1 MSCHSGPAPE
11 LTVTQVLKV
20 FLPEYLDRQ
29 PLPAHHLK
37 VLRRLAQC
45 RSGQLGW
52 TVWQCQQC
60 HRTHWRPHGCG
71 DRHCPSCQHQRS
83 RQWLQEQR
91 RALLPVRYFHWVF
104 TLPAALRP
112 LILQNQ
118 APLYRLL
125 FESASATLLQ
135 FGQQRFQAELG
146 LTAIL
151 HTWGQNLM
159 NHPHLHCLVTGGG
172 LTAQD
177 TWAGP
182 KQTRWLFPVH
192 AVARR
197 FQGKFCAGLLQ
208 LHATGKLQFHGDCQ
222 PLQDS
227 GAFGALLR
235 QVRARRW
242 VVFAK
247 GSVVGPD
254 AVLDYLGRYTHRV
267 AITNGRLRALDPTAR
282 SVTFTYKDYAD
293 ASRLKTMTLTGVE
306 FLRRFRLHLLPPR
319 FTKIRHYGL
328 LGNNRRHQ
336 RVPRARAALEASPL
350 RFAPSPIPRPA
361 TAALPPLACPH
372 CQGTDVRC
380 IGRVERSGKVNL
392 FATRLLLARAAP
404 PYADSS

>member
-11 LTVTQVLKV
+11 LTVAQVLKV

-29 PLPAHHLK
+29 ALPVHHLK

-104 TLPAALRP
+104 TLPAPLRP
-112 LILQNQ
+112 LILQNP

-159 NHPHLHCLVTGGG
+159 NRPHLHCLVTGGG

-182 KQTRWLFPVH
+182 KQTRWLFPVTRW
-192 AVARR
+192 ATCSGPSSAPGCSNSTPPANSSSMDSASPSKTPAPSRPGCAR
-197 FQGKFCAGLLQ
+197 CALAAGSSS
-208 LHATGKLQFHGDCQ
+208 
-222 PLQDS
+222 P
-227 GAFGALLR
+227 
-235 QVRARRW
+235 RAP
-242 VVFAK
+242 
-247 GSVVGPD
+247 SS
-254 AVLDYLGRYTHRV
+254 
-267 AITNGRLRALDPTAR
+267 DPTP
-282 SVTFTYKDYAD
+282 SWTTW
-293 ASRLKTMTLTGVE
+293 
-306 FLRRFRLHLLPPR
+306 
-319 FTKIRHYGL
+319 
-328 LGNNRRHQ
+328 
-336 RVPRARAALEASPL
+336 AATPTAWPSPTAACAPSTPAP
-350 RFAPSPIPRPA
+350 APSPSLTRITPMPAASRP
-361 TAALPPLACPH
+361 
-372 CQGTDVRC
+372 
-380 IGRVERSGKVNL
+380 
-392 FATRLLLARAAP
+392 
-404 PYADSS
+404 

>member
-11 LTVTQVLKV
+11 LTVAQVLKV

-29 PLPAHHLK
+29 ALPVHHLK

-104 TLPAALRP
+104 TLPAPLRP

-159 NHPHLHCLVTGGG
+159 K
-172 LTAQD
+172 A
-177 TWAGP
+177 
-182 KQTRWLFPVH
+182 RWD
-192 AVARR
+192 
-197 FQGKFCAGLLQ
+197 
-208 LHATGKLQFHGDCQ
+208 AT
-222 PLQDS
+222 
-227 GAFGALLR
+227 
-235 QVRARRW
+235 
-242 VVFAK
+242 
-247 GSVVGPD
+247 
-254 AVLDYLGRYTHRV
+254 
-267 AITNGRLRALDPTAR
+267 PTAWP
-282 SVTFTYKDYAD
+282 SPT
-293 ASRLKTMTLTGVE
+293 
-306 FLRRFRLHLLPPR
+306 
-319 FTKIRHYGL
+319 
-328 LGNNRRHQ
+328 
-336 RVPRARAALEASPL
+336 AAC
-350 RFAPSPIPRPA
+350 APSTP
-361 TAALPPLACPH
+361 
-372 CQGTDVRC
+372 
-380 IGRVERSGKVNL
+380 
-392 FATRLLLARAAP
+392 
-404 PYADSS
+404 

>member
-1 MSCHSGPAPE
+1 MSCPSGPAPE
-11 LTVTQVLKV
+11 LTVAQVLKV

-37 VLRRLAQC
+37 VLRRLSQC

-71 DRHCPSCQHQRS
+71 DRHCPSCQHPRS

-112 LILQNQ
+112 LLLQNQ

-172 LTAQD
+172 LTAQN

-192 AVARR
+192 AVARM

-208 LHATGKLQFHGDCQ
+208 LHATGKLQFHGQCK
-222 PLQDS
+222 PLQDA
-227 GAFGALLR
+227 GPFAALLR

-267 AITNGRLRALDPTAR
+267 AITNGRLRSLDPSAR
-282 SVTFTYKDYAD
+282 TLTFTSKDYAD
-293 ASRLKTMTLTGVE
+293 ASRLKALTLTGVE
-306 FLRRFRLHLLPPR
+306 FIRRLCLHLLPR
-319 FTKIRHYGL
+319 GFTKIRHYGL
-328 LGNNRRHQ
+328 LGNNRRHL
-336 RVPRARAALEASPL
+336 RVPQARTALAASPL
-350 RFAPSPIPRPA
+350 RFAPAPTPRPVP
-361 TAALPPLACPH
+361 PPLTCPH

-380 IGRVERSGKVNL
+380 IGRVERSGKVRL
-392 FATRLLLARAAP
+392 FARPWLSARAPA
-404 PYADSS
+404 YTDTS

>member
-11 LTVTQVLKV
+11 LTVAQVLKV

-146 LTAIL
+146 LTAVL

-192 AVARR
+192 AVARM

-208 LHATGKLQFHGDCQ
+208 LHATAKLQFHGHCKL
-222 PLQDS
+222 LQDP
-227 GAFGALLR
+227 GAFAALLC

-267 AITNGRLRALDPTAR
+267 AITNGRLRTLDPSAR
-282 SVTFTYKDYAD
+282 TLSFTYKDYAD
-293 ASRLKTMTLTGVE
+293 ASRLKTLTLTADE

-328 LGNNRRHQ
+328 LGNNRRHR
-336 RVPRARAALEASPL
+336 RVAQARAALAASPL
-350 RFAPSPIPRPA
+350 RFNPKTPQRPA
-361 TAALPPLACPH
+361 TSAPPPLLCPH
-372 CQGTDVRC
+372 CQGPDVRC
-380 IGRVERSGKVNL
+380 IGRVERSGTVRL
-392 FATRLLLARAAP
+392 FARVLLGQAAP

>member
-11 LTVTQVLKV
+11 LTVAQVLKV
-20 FLPEYLDRQ
+20 FLPEYLDRHA
-29 PLPAHHLK
+29 LPAHHLK

-104 TLPAALRP
+104 TLPAPLRP
-112 LILQNQ
+112 LILQNP

-135 FGQQRFQAELG
+135 FGRQRFQAELG

-192 AVARR
+192 AVGHVFRA
-197 FQGKFCAGLLQ
+197 KFCAGLLQ
-208 LHATGKLQFHGDCQ
+208 LHATGKLQFHGRCE
-222 PLQDS
+222 PLQDA
-227 GAFGALLR
+227 GAFAALLR

-267 AITNGRLRALDPTAR
+267 AITNGRLRTLDPSAR
-282 SVTFTYKDYAD
+282 TVSFTYKDYAD
-293 ASRLKTMTLTGVE
+293 ANRIKALTLTGVE
-306 FLRRFRLHLLPPR
+306 FIRRLRLHLLPR
-319 FTKIRHYGL
+319 GFTKIRHYGL

-336 RVPRARAALEASPL
+336 RVPQARAALAASPL
-350 RFAPSPIPRPA
+350 RFAPTPTPRPA
-361 TAALPPLACPH
+361 PTPLTCPH

-380 IGRVERSGKVNL
+380 IGRVERSGKITL
-392 FATRLLLARAAP
+392 FARPWLSGPAP
-404 PYADSS
+404 TYTDTS